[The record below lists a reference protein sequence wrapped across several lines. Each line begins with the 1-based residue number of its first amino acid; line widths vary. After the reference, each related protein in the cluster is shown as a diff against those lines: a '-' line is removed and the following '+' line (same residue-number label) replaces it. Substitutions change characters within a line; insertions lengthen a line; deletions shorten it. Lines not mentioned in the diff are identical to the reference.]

1 MDEQILK
8 DIKTSIEMN
17 IAVFRNECEKR
28 EIIKAYKTC
37 RLIVNL
43 ISQLVIEQHYTYCSK
58 RMQDLH
64 TIITETGT
72 RKQLYDCHA
81 EYVDVWQVIK

>member
-1 MDEQILK
+1 MNEQILK

-17 IAVFRNECEKR
+17 MAVFRNECEKR

-37 RLIVNL
+37 RMIVNL
-43 ISQLVIEQHYTYCSK
+43 ISVLMQEQHTTYCNK
-58 RMQDLH
+58 RMTDLLA
-64 TIITETGT
+64 IITETDT

-81 EYVDVWQVIK
+81 EYKDIWR

>member
-17 IAVFRNECEKR
+17 MAVFRNECEQG
-28 EIIKAYKTC
+28 ETIKAYKTC
-37 RLIVNL
+37 RMIVNL
-43 ISQLVIEQHYTYCSK
+43 ISVLMQEQCTTYCNR
-58 RMQDLH
+58 RMTDLLA
-64 TIITETGT
+64 IITETGI

-81 EYVDVWQVIK
+81 EYRDIWQVIK